1 MVRVLILYEEH
12 SVKLL
17 FVGDIVGRAGRKSL
31 TDHLDRLID
40 KHFVDM
46 VVVNG
51 ENAAAGYG
59 FTASVLH

>member
-17 FVGDIVGRAGRKSL
+17 FVGDIVGRAGRNAL

-40 KHFVDM
+40 KHFVDL

-59 FTASVLH
+59 SE